1 LVDPLIPA
9 KENTVN
15 SLRFAPVWV
24 AAALTLIALTP
35 PAARTAGAAAPAQIT
50 VIVPADAEVFF
61 DGDATMQKGAE
72 RVFVSPP
79 LQAGKTFYYELNAR
93 WKEGDKP
100 VDHKRRVDVTAGGV
114 VRVDF
119 TKPERPVADN
129 KAKLTEEE
137 ALQIA
142 TDAYVYGYPL
152 VTMEVTRRVVTN
164 VEKPAGSHAPMGQF
178 ILLREYP
185 TPAFKEVTAPNADT
199 LYASAF
205 FDVGKEPW
213 VLSLPDFKD
222 RYYLMPMLDGWTDV
236 FEDPGTRTTG
246 DKAQTYAITGP
257 GWNGTLPNGVKEYK
271 SPTAIVWL
279 IGRIYCTGTA
289 EDYAA
294 VHKLQD
300 EMRLVPLSAYGKPYT
315 PPPGKVDPSIDTKK
329 TPRDQVNDMDA
340 GAYFRLL
347 AALLKDNPPAKAD
360 ADMVAKLKKIGIEP
374 GKDFDIGKL
383 DPAVAKGLEAAPK
396 AAQKGIVAHLGNAGE
411 KLNGWVFLK
420 PTGLYGA
427 EYLQRATITYFGLG
441 ANRPLDAVYPTAEA
455 DADGK
460 PFDGANHY
468 TVTFPKGQ
476 MPPVNGFWLV
486 TMYNADYFFAAN
498 PLDRYTISQRNKL
511 KENADGSVT
520 VYIQNESPGADK
532 ESNWLPAPKGK
543 FILMMRLYW
552 PKEKD
557 PSILNGTWK
566 PPAVTLA
573 TK

>member
-1 LVDPLIPA
+1 MRSQRLVLA
-9 KENTVN
+9 V
-15 SLRFAPVWV
+15 L
-24 AAALTLIALTP
+24 ALGI
-35 PAARTAGAAAPAQIT
+35 
-50 VIVPADAEVFF
+50 
-61 DGDATMQKGAE
+61 
-72 RVFVSPP
+72 
-79 LQAGKTFYYELNAR
+79 
-93 WKEGDKP
+93 
-100 VDHKRRVDVTAGGV
+100 VTAFV
-114 VRVDF
+114 
-119 TKPERPVADN
+119 TLTS
-129 KAKLTEEE
+129 KAAEDKLSEEDALKLGTE
-137 ALQIA
+137 
-142 TDAYVYGYPL
+142 AYIYGCPL
-152 VTMEVTRRVVTN
+152 VTMEITRRVVTN
-164 VEKPAGSHAPMGQF
+164 VEKPEGSHAPMGQL

-236 FEDPGTRTTG
+236 FEDPGKRTTG

-257 GWNGTLPNGVKEYK
+257 GWKGTLPNGVNEYK

-300 EMRLVPLSAYGKPYT
+300 EMRLVPLSAYGMPYT
-315 PPPGKVDPSIDTKK
+315 PPTGKVDPSIDAKK
-329 TPRDQVNDMDA
+329 APRDQVNDMDA
-340 GAYFRLL
+340 GAYFKLL

-383 DPAVAKGLEAAPK
+383 DLAVAKGLEAAPK
-396 AAQKGIVAHLGNAGE
+396 AGQKSIVAHLGKAGE
-411 KLNGWVFLK
+411 NLNGWVFLK
-420 PTGLYGA
+420 PCGLYGA
-427 EYLQRATITYFGLG
+427 EYLQRATVTYFGLG
-441 ANRPLDAVYPTAEA
+441 ANRTLDAVYPTAEA
-455 DADGK
+455 AADGK

-476 MPPVNGFWLV
+476 MPPVNGFWSV

-511 KENADGSVT
+511 KENTDGSVT
-520 VYIQNESPGADK
+520 VYFQNESPGADK

-543 FILMMRLYW
+543 FVLMMRLYW

-557 PSILNGTWK
+557 PSILDGTWK
-566 PPAVTLA
+566 PLAVKKA
-573 TK
+573 S